1 MSRLHAPM
9 PSGEA
14 LLARWVEAFNV
25 GHLEALV
32 ALYAR
37 DAVLLGTSGPEP
49 YVGREQIRGYFRGGA
64 TVRIERMITRCP
76 QPETLLCTGL
86 YAFSRKADGEE
97 TLLPARFTF
106 VFTAEDGEFRI
117 LHHHSSALPAPR

>member
-1 MSRLHAPM
+1 M

-14 LLARWVEAFNV
+14 LLARWVETFNA
-25 GHLEALV
+25 GDLEALV

-37 DAVLLGTSGPEP
+37 DAVLLGTSSPEP

-64 TVRIERMITRCP
+64 TVRIERVITRCP
-76 QPETLLCTGL
+76 QAQTLLCTGL
-86 YAFSRKADGEE
+86 YAFSRRAGGEE

-106 VFTAEDGEFRI
+106 LFVVEDGDFRI